1 LEKVSENM
9 SRSTLHRA
17 AAGDPLLKL
26 VEDRFR
32 RLRHCPAC
40 DDQKDEEVFDRRLD
54 EVQRRI
60 RRLDERIVRTVA
72 SSTPGLLAQLRLL
85 AAFYEE
91 SANGAGRRGSLL
103 IQAIAEGVVQLD
115 RKRSPLPTISATF
128 SSDRRPLLQPW
139 VSEPMSGS

>member
-9 SRSTLHRA
+9 PKRPLPQTA
-17 AAGDPLLKL
+17 TGDPLLRL

-32 RLRHCPAC
+32 LLRHCPAC

-103 IQAIAEGVVQLD
+103 IQAIADGITQLAG
-115 RKRSPLPTISATF
+115 RRSPSPTISATF
-128 SSDRRPLLQPW
+128 SSDQRAML
-139 VSEPMSGS
+139 

>member
-1 LEKVSENM
+1 MPK
-9 SRSTLHRA
+9 STIHRA
-17 AAGDPLLKL
+17 AAVDPLLKL

-32 RLRHCPAC
+32 LLRHCPAC

-85 AAFYEE
+85 AAFYQE
-91 SANGAGRRGSLL
+91 SANGAGQRGSLL
-103 IQAIAEGVVQLD
+103 IQTIAEGVMQLEE
-115 RKRSPLPTISATF
+115 RKSPHQRGAL
-128 SSDRRPLLQPW
+128 SDLQSITRKKSTTNVPADL
-139 VSEPMSGS
+139 E